1 MTLPRIE
8 RKNQISVTANEQAYQ
23 ITAWKALAIVGG
35 AILVSI
41 VGTAFAV
48 GSTLNSDHFLT
59 VSNTDRISAIEKTTV
74 RQDVLT
80 EQLTPMQEDIKEIKA
95 DIKQLLREH

>member
-1 MTLPRIE
+1 MTLPRLE

-35 AILVSI
+35 SILVSI

-80 EQLTPMQEDIKEIKA
+80 EQLTPMREDIKEIKA
-95 DIKQLLREH
+95 DIHQLLRED

>member
-80 EQLTPMQEDIKEIKA
+80 EQLTPMREDIKEIKA